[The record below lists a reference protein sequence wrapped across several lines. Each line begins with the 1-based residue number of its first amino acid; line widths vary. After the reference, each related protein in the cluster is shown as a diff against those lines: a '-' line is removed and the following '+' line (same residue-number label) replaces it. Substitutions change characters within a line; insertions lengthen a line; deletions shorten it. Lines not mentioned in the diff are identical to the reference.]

1 MSAFHLQLSEWRKS
15 DHLECDIAALGL
27 SHEKLSKIDAIVN
40 SSILKIEGFNDMA
53 NRTDFVVSP
62 HLVYRY
68 LNSVEFFDNYHGTR

>member
-1 MSAFHLQLSEWRKS
+1 
-15 DHLECDIAALGL
+15 LECDISALGL
-27 SHEKLSKIDAIVN
+27 SPEKLDKIDAIVN

-53 NRTDFVVSP
+53 NRTDFVVTP

>member
-1 MSAFHLQLSEWRKS
+1 M
-15 DHLECDIAALGL
+15 ECDISALGL
-27 SHEKLSKIDAIVN
+27 SPEKIDKIDAIVN

-53 NRTDFVVSP
+53 NRTDFVVNP